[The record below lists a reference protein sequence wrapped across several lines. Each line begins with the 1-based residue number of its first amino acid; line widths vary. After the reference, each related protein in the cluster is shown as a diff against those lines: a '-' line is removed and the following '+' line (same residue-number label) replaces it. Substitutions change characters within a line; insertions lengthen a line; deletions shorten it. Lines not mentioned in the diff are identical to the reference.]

1 MEDHEAPDTAQRGS
15 AHARG
20 QEMRRIG
27 WGLTQVGG
35 QAESMELTPP
45 GDIGL
50 MAEMAEEGDSGLVLE
65 LLGCLGGYHTTV
77 RDTLRDGQDETSRLE
92 EVGGL
97 ERACL
102 GHPQGGKTAPVL
114 STWRR
119 SGDNL
124 PIFYFD
130 LCS

>member
-1 MEDHEAPDTAQRGS
+1 MAPHGAQRIR
-15 AHARG
+15 AHAPG
-20 QEMRRIG
+20 QEMRKHG

-35 QAESMELTPP
+35 QAESLQPMSWGYRTE
-45 GDIGL
+45 GRGG
-50 MAEMAEEGDSGLVLE
+50 EEGGDCGLVLE
-65 LLGCLGGYHTTV
+65 LLGFLGGYRTTV

-114 STWRR
+114 STWRI

>member
-1 MEDHEAPDTAQRGS
+1 MAPHGAQRRRAPCPRAGSEEAPMEPDPAVRSGREVGAEDT
-15 AHARG
+15 
-20 QEMRRIG
+20 
-27 WGLTQVGG
+27 
-35 QAESMELTPP
+35 
-45 GDIGL
+45 GL
-50 MAEMAEEGDSGLVLE
+50 MAEMAEEGGDCGLVLE
-65 LLGCLGGYHTTV
+65 LLGCLGGYRTTV

-114 STWRR
+114 STWRI